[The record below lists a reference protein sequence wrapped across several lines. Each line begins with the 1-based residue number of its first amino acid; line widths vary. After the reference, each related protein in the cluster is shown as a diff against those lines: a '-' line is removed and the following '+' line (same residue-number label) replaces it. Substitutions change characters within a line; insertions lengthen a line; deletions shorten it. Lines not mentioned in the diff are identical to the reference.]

1 MRRIALAVLAGTV
14 LAAGGSV
21 AAPVSYTS
29 LYVFGDSLSDPGNRY
44 AASGGTTPLSPPYYQ
59 GRYSNGLVW
68 AEHLAARFE
77 ARGLDTA
84 NFAFGGATA
93 AGSDQNDQIIEDLPD
108 QLARFALEPKTLGRR
123 PVATVWAGANDIVG
137 AIVATPSPTPEAVAA
152 AAVGAAT
159 AVAESISALRREGVR
174 NVVVLNLPSLDSVPL
189 FTSAPP
195 EAAAL
200 AGFGSDLFN
209 DTLAG
214 LIDGMERRKRITE
227 IDIEAV
233 FADLIA
239 DPQKYGVENATIPCF
254 IPDRSICSPEQALKL
269 AFFDPLHPN
278 SVIHGEIAGIV
289 GARVAPVPLPAPA
302 LLLLSGLAALGLATR
317 RRGQG
322 RFARA

>member
-14 LAAGGSV
+14 LAAGGSF

-29 LYVFGDSLSDPGNRY
+29 LYVFGDSLSDPGNRF
-44 AASGGTTPLSPPYYQ
+44 AASGGTTPMSPPYYQ
-59 GRYSNGLVW
+59 GRYSNGPVW

-93 AGSDQNDQIIEDLPD
+93 AGSNDPIIEDLPD
-108 QLARFALEPKTLGRR
+108 QLARFALEPRNLGRR

-137 AIVATPSPTPEAVAA
+137 AIVATPAPTPESVAA

-174 NVVVLNLPSLDSVPL
+174 NVVVLNLPSLDTVPF
-189 FTSAPP
+189 FTAAPAG
-195 EAAAL
+195 AAAL
-200 AGFGSDLFN
+200 AGLGSDLFN

-214 LIDGMERRKRITE
+214 LIDGMERKKRITQ
-227 IDIEAV
+227 IDIEAL

-239 DPQKYGVENATIPCF
+239 DPQKYGVENATVPC
-254 IPDRSICSPEQALKL
+254 IISVTSICSPEQALKL

-289 GARVAPVPLPAPA
+289 GAEAAPVPLPAPA
-302 LLLLSGLAALGLATR
+302 LLLLSGLAALGLAAR